1 MPVSA
6 LSRIVELARIEAR
19 RRRHETVD
27 TEHFAF
33 VALENSDV
41 AAAIRERGIDPAE
54 LRERV
59 DGALTA
65 RSSVGGYRDGSV
77 AEVSPELRRLLDG
90 DRRRRWTPFRKA
102 LPFDQVLL
110 DQPSIASL
118 VFELRGGNDFRYVIE
133 RARALAVV
141 KKHSAVAVVHALRAL
156 VDLRSFVAAVERA
169 EGDVARLASAL
180 DEALLALPP
189 ASDHR
194 PPTLDPSLQAVVDA
208 AKTMASTYGAAPPT
222 IRQLCLQL
230 AVAAPAAPFW
240 DASRTTA
247 AEFVRAVHLPDSTR
261 SGALLR

>member
-6 LSRIVELARIEAR
+6 LSRILELARIDAR
-19 RRRHETVD
+19 RRRHETID

-33 VALENSDV
+33 VALDVSDV
-41 AAAIRERGIDPAE
+41 AAAIRQRGIDPAE
-54 LRERV
+54 LRERL

-65 RSSVGGYRDGSV
+65 RSSVGGYRDGTT

-90 DRRRRWTPFRKA
+90 DRRRRWTPFRKS

-110 DQPSIASL
+110 DQPSIASV
-118 VFELRGGNDFRYVIE
+118 VFELRGGNDYRYVIE
-133 RARALAVV
+133 RARALAVSRR
-141 KKHSAVAVVHALRAL
+141 HAAVGVVHALRAL

-180 DEALLALPP
+180 DEVLHAIAPG
-189 ASDHR
+189 SHDR

-230 AVAAPAAPFW
+230 AVAAEAAPFW
-240 DASRTTA
+240 DASCTTA